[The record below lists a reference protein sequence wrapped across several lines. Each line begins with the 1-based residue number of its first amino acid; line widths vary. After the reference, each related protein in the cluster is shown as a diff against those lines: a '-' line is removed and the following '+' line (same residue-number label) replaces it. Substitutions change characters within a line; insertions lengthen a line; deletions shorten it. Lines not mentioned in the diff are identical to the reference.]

1 MLDKLPF
8 PRPDDPLLEARREAV
23 GKDVAFGQIDL
34 PIAATSLA
42 QAAGRL
48 IRTANDK
55 GVVAVLDRRLAVAGY
70 WRTLIGA
77 LPPMTRTRNRE
88 EIEKFLQ
95 DITDDRQV

>member
-1 MLDKLPF
+1 
-8 PRPDDPLLEARREAV
+8 
-23 GKDVAFGQIDL
+23 
-34 PIAATSLA
+34 
-42 QAAGRL
+42 L

-95 DITDDRQV
+95 DITDDRQD

>member
-1 MLDKLPF
+1 LP
-8 PRPDDPLLEARREAV
+8 L
-23 GKDVAFGQIDL
+23 
-34 PIAATSLA
+34 AATSLA

-55 GVVAVLDRRLAVAGY
+55 GVVAVLDRRLATANY

-88 EIEKFLQ
+88 EVEQFLR
-95 DITDDRQV
+95 DITTERGSDS